1 MTTIK
6 LVLFGLAATLT
17 IGAAN
22 ADEARKMDVIVVTA
36 PRPHAI
42 ATPTLTS
49 LEQPL
54 PVVDFGELK
63 IERPTLDPSAVESKP
78 ERIELA
84 AHDEPRPQS

>member
-1 MTTIK
+1 M
-6 LVLFGLAATLT
+6 AATLT

-36 PRPHAI
+36 PRPDAVE
-42 ATPTLTS
+42 APKLPS
-49 LEQPL
+49 LEQSL
-54 PVVDFGELK
+54 PVIDFAEFK

-84 AHDEPRPQS
+84 ARDEPKPQS